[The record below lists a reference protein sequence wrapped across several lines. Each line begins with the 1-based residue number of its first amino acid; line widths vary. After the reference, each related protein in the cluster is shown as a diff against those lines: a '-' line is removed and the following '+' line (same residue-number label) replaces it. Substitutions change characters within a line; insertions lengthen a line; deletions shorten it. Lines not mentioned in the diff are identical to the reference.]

1 MWYAAATM
9 PCNASIVRIAGL
21 YGSIIMQCHTVS
33 AMHNRNAMVEARIKL
48 LPDYIEAESSFLEE
62 RSSLDFLSH
71 NLFEGVDWFDS
82 LAQLAR
88 NDSGNLSADEA
99 ATEAEIDSGAE
110 DASGLRAECKTIK
123 RRLSVVFE

>member
-1 MWYAAATM
+1 
-9 PCNASIVRIAGL
+9 
-21 YGSIIMQCHTVS
+21 
-33 AMHNRNAMVEARIKL
+33 MVEARIKL

-71 NLFEGVDWFDS
+71 NLFDGVDWFDS

-88 NDSGNLSADEA
+88 DDSGNLSADEA

-110 DASGLRAECKTIK
+110 DASGLRAERKTIK